1 MKFFRYGK
9 FSFADYWGSWISII
23 ILLAY
28 SVCCIVLHL
37 SLIFVFFS
45 LVYAFIWLIKILVTI
60 NESFMIVDNDIII
73 SKIGKAQKIPIPS
86 ELTLIISYADVCPP
100 LAIRTATGKQTH
112 ILKDK
117 FAISILTKMPLDITL
132 ETLHKNRIEEYT
144 NSIIQTTF
152 NDYRYIYSFVF
163 NQFLLDSLISNRDCI
178 LIVPQSLVEKITV
191 DLNYTNTIVY
201 IDKRC

>member
-1 MKFFRYGK
+1 MRVLLGYLL
-9 FSFADYWGSWISII
+9 YYL
-23 ILLAY
+23 IL
-28 SVCCIVLHL
+28 IV
-37 SLIFVFFS
+37 IA

-117 FAISILTKMPLDITL
+117 F
-132 ETLHKNRIEEYT
+132 
-144 NSIIQTTF
+144 
-152 NDYRYIYSFVF
+152 
-163 NQFLLDSLISNRDCI
+163 
-178 LIVPQSLVEKITV
+178 
-191 DLNYTNTIVY
+191 
-201 IDKRC
+201 

>member
-73 SKIGKAQKIPIPS
+73 SNQLVYFWLRLNKDDIYDIEHGRRNAPS
-86 ELTLIISYADVCPP
+86 DVADFIKYVKSYCAMNRENLALDGTINPV
-100 LAIRTATGKQTH
+100 LAIFHQKAYDGLKDTPDVHVLPIAVPQALNQTD
-112 ILKDK
+112 ILKQ
-117 FAISILTKMPLDITL
+117 FGMQAL
-132 ETLHKNRIEEYT
+132 EGKK
-144 NSIIQTTF
+144 
-152 NDYRYIYSFVF
+152 
-163 NQFLLDSLISNRDCI
+163 
-178 LIVPQSLVEKITV
+178 EK
-191 DLNYTNTIVY
+191 DF
-201 IDKRC
+201 